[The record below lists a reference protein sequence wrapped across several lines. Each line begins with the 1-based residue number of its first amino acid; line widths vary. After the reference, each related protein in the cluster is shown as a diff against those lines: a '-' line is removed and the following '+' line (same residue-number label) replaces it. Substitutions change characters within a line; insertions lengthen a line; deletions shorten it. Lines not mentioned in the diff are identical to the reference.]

1 MGYEQI
7 ATSRGSPYWG
17 FMTGCEGSKFPS
29 AQGLFG
35 GYSCQSYQLMKIK
48 GINIFEELKQNP
60 KVVEVFDIF
69 DLMNKQPI
77 KGGKYSSND
86 MGMTFEIC
94 NEGEIYM
101 ICQGSGG
108 GYGAVL
114 ERSAER
120 RVGQEFVSTLRSLLS
135 PNT

>member
-1 MGYEQI
+1 
-7 ATSRGSPYWG
+7 
-17 FMTGCEGSKFPS
+17 MTGCEGSKFPS

-35 GYSCQSYQLMKIK
+35 GYSCPSYQLMKIK

-60 KVVEVFDIF
+60 KVVEVFDIV

-94 NEGEIYM
+94 NE
-101 ICQGSGG
+101 
-108 GYGAVL
+108 
-114 ERSAER
+114 RSEER
-120 RVGQEFVSTLRSLLS
+120 RVGKECVSTGSSRWS
-135 PNT
+135 PYP